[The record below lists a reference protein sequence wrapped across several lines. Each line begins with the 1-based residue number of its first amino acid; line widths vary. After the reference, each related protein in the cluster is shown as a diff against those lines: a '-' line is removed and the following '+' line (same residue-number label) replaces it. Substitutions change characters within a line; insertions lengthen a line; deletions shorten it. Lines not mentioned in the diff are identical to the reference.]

1 MLDFPLML
9 WVKLPAVVDRIHRFQ
24 KKKTEVAPKRGLI
37 ALAINIQSNM
47 ANEEER
53 PISLAMIFTAS
64 V

>member
-9 WVKLPAVVDRIHRFQ
+9 WVKLPAVVNRIHRFQ
-24 KKKTEVAPKRGLI
+24 KKKTEVALKRGLI